1 MPGIGAM
8 HKSIGLACSFRAE
21 ARNLNGLARLG
32 GLWPDLMGDPAATFA
47 RDPLTGLAGSA
58 EALAW
63 LECAPEPDFLQ
74 AMLIGLH
81 RFRSVN
87 IAYGSAGGD
96 LALAEIARRIR
107 DFAVEELG
115 PAAIVARIGGGE
127 FLVACNGALPRE
139 RWQWLAEA
147 LGRTVGRAL
156 PVHGDVLHLL
166 PRIALLRRGP
176 GESGGRMIDRLD
188 QALGK
193 LEQQPGRRVMWAD
206 GSHRSRGRSAA
217 RLEAD
222 LIGAMA
228 RDEIGLVFQPQY
240 SVNNGALA
248 GAEVLARWDHPQLG
262 RIGAETLFAI
272 AERGDH
278 IAQLSSHIV
287 LRALAADVPWK
298 GRLPLSI
305 NITAEDL
312 AADDFAA
319 SFERKLAKTAFPPA
333 MVTLEVTEQS
343 LIGDF
348 VRSAETLR
356 AIAALGVRIALDDFG
371 TGYANFRTLKA
382 LPIDTLKLDA
392 SLVGDVDSDPRD
404 RAILKAI
411 VAMAR
416 ALGQKIV
423 VEGIERES
431 QLAVLADEGCD
442 VFQGFLRSGPVS
454 ADAIGEML

>member
-1 MPGIGAM
+1 MDDVP
-8 HKSIGLACSFRAE
+8 
-21 ARNLNGLARLG
+21 
-32 GLWPDLMGDPAATFA
+32 ATFA
-47 RDPLTGLAGSA
+47 RDPLTGLCGSA

-63 LECAPEPDFLQ
+63 LKGTHESDYLQ
-74 AMLIGLH
+74 AMLLGLH

-87 IAYGSAGGD
+87 IAYGHAGGD

-107 DFAVEELG
+107 DFAAQELG
-115 PAAIVARIGGGE
+115 HTAMVARVGGGE
-127 FLVACNGALPRE
+127 FLVACSGAMTRE

-166 PRIALLRRGP
+166 PRIALLRRAP
-176 GESGGRMIDRLD
+176 GESGGKMLDRLD
-188 QALGK
+188 QALGS

-206 GSHRSRGRSAA
+206 GTHRSRGRSAA

-240 SVNNGALA
+240 SVASGALA

-278 IAQLSSHIV
+278 IGQLSSHIV
-287 LRALAADVPWK
+287 HRALACEVPWK

-312 AADDFAA
+312 ASDDFAA
-319 SFERKLAKTAFPPA
+319 SFAAMLAQTAFPPL
-333 MVTLEVTEQS
+333 MLTLEVTEQS
-343 LIGDF
+343 LIADF
-348 VRSAETLR
+348 ARSADALR
-356 AIAALGVRIALDDFG
+356 AIAGMGVQIALDDFG

-392 SLVGDVDSDPRD
+392 SLVSDVDGDPRD

-431 QLAVLADEGCD
+431 QLAILRDEGCD

-454 ADAIGEML
+454 ADEIEALL

>member
-1 MPGIGAM
+1 
-8 HKSIGLACSFRAE
+8 
-21 ARNLNGLARLG
+21 
-32 GLWPDLMGDPAATFA
+32 MGDPAAIFA
-47 RDPLTGLAGSA
+47 RDPLTGLASSS

-63 LECAPEPDFLQ
+63 LERAPGPDYLQ
-74 AMLIGLH
+74 AMLVGLH

-87 IAYGSAGGD
+87 IAYGNAGGD

-107 DFAVEELG
+107 DFAAEELG
-115 PAAIVARIGGGE
+115 PSAIVARIGGGE
-127 FLVACNGALPRE
+127 FLVACTGSLSRE

-166 PRIALLRRGP
+166 PRIALLRRAP
-176 GESGGRMIDRLD
+176 EESGGRMLDRLD
-188 QALGK
+188 QALGS
-193 LEQQPGRRVMWAD
+193 LEQQSGRRVMWAD
-206 GSHRSRGRSAA
+206 GSHRARGRSAA

-240 SVNNGALA
+240 AVTTGTLA

-278 IAQLSSHIV
+278 IEQLSRHIV
-287 LRALAADVPWK
+287 QRALAFDVPWK
-298 GRLPLSI
+298 GQLPLSI

-319 SFERKLAKTAFPPA
+319 SFAKALEDTAFPPA
-333 MVTLEVTEQS
+333 MLTLEVTEQS
-343 LIGDF
+343 LIADF
-348 VRSAETLR
+348 GRSAVSLK

-411 VAMAR
+411 VAMAK

-423 VEGIERES
+423 VEGIERDG

-454 ADAIGEML
+454 ADAIAAML